1 MRSPPLLASLV
12 LLALLGQ
19 ATARPLAPTRSATS
33 RALSERDLHL
43 EDTHNWRR
51 PHNKPFA
58 HPGAADAP
66 PARLARA
73 THLALEADADAAADR
88 DEANDEDS
96 ASACTRCHAVRSPDH
111 DGGGG
116 GEEKRGVESTRTSEC
131 FARFAHAKD
140 NENKAAAQQR
150 RGTEPATKARSGQ
163 RK

>member
-43 EDTHNWRR
+43 EDSHNWRR

-73 THLALEADADAAADR
+73 THPALEVEAAADQ

-111 DGGGG
+111 DGSSS
-116 GEEKRGVESTRTSEC
+116 EEKRGVESTRTSEC